1 MKRLMPKVQIRVDLD
16 GEAAE
21 KFLALKKKVGLTSNA
36 EMIRYLIAIV
46 YEDAFLRSRPV
57 SEEERRRFDEWEE
70 RKAKLLEALTKPEFL
85 QMVLEMRDEIERLKR
100 VIEEIRS
107 EKG

>member
-1 MKRLMPKVQIRVDLD
+1 MMAKVQIRVDLD

-46 YEDAFLRSRPV
+46 YEDVFLRGRPV
-57 SEEERRRFDEWEE
+57 SEEERQRFDEWEE

-85 QMVLEMRDEIERLKR
+85 QMILEMRDEIEKLKR
-100 VIEEIRS
+100 AIEDMKS
-107 EKG
+107 EKE